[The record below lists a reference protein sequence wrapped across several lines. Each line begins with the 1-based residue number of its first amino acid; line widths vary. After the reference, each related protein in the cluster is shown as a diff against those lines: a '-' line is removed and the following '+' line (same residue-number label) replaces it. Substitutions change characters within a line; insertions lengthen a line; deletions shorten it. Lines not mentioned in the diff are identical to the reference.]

1 MNMIAAVDSN
11 WAIGN
16 KNKLLISIPA
26 DMKMFRQET
35 TGKVVVMG
43 RKTLESFP
51 NQKPLPNRKNIVLT
65 RNKKYKVDDAIV
77 VYSVEE
83 LLEELKK
90 YNTEEIYIIGGETI
104 YRQMLP
110 YADVCHMTKID
121 RAYEADAY
129 FPNLDEDSEW
139 EVTAESD
146 EQVYFDT
153 TYAFVKYERV
163 TKK

>member
-51 NQKPLPNRKNIVLT
+51 NQKPLPNRTNIVLT
-65 RNKKYKVDDAIV
+65 RNKDYKVEGAVV

-83 LLEELKK
+83 LLEELKQ
-90 YNTEEIYIIGGETI
+90 YNTEDVLYLHNQGLSDQDIADNLGCSVKTVQRALAAADSDDEI
-104 YRQMLP
+104 
-110 YADVCHMTKID
+110 
-121 RAYEADAY
+121 
-129 FPNLDEDSEW
+129 
-139 EVTAESD
+139 
-146 EQVYFDT
+146 
-153 TYAFVKYERV
+153 
-163 TKK
+163 